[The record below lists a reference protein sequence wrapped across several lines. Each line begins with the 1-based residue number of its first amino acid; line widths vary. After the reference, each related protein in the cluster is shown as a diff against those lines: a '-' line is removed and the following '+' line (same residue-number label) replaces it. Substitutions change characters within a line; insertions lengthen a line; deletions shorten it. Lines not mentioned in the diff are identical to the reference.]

1 MSPST
6 ITGINQL
13 PVNEKRQVYARIIPQ
28 ALLDRFN
35 ISSDFFDEQGN
46 DLLSFKFAPESPS
59 VEMGLKHKI
68 DFPDPIQYGH
78 LTDTLNG
85 QIYILL
91 YVLNDPESTRYDIDR
106 LPDGQKT
113 VFGTITR
120 NLEAE
125 FNAMKAGLSP
135 GQIRKGLGLLSK
147 AFISFEDF
155 VISLGQ
161 DIYFV
166 DPLYY
171 HNAVIFEKYGFSY
184 QIGRNLM
191 ERIQL
196 GFSSGGDLLNK
207 LDSSNPFRSP
217 KAANGIRLRSWAI
230 HDGILGEPFSEVT
243 MYKYVG
249 KNAGI
254 NTCFDCT
261 W

>member
-13 PVNEKRQVYARIIPQ
+13 PVKEKRKVYARIIPQ

-35 ISSDFFDEQGN
+35 ISPDFFDEEGN
-46 DLLSFKFAPESPS
+46 DLLRFKFAADSPG

-68 DFPDPIQYGH
+68 DFPDPVQYGH

-91 YVLNDPESTRYDIDR
+91 YVLNDPESPRYDIDR

-113 VFGTITR
+113 VFGTIIR

-125 FNAMKAGLSP
+125 LAAMEAGLSP

-171 HNAVIFEKYGFSY
+171 HNAIIFEKYGFSY
-184 QIGRNLM
+184 QKGRQLM
-191 ERIQL
+191 ERIQA
-196 GFSSGGDLLNK
+196 GFSPGGDLLSK
-207 LDSSNPFRSP
+207 LDPSNPFRSLE
-217 KAANGIRLRSWAI
+217 AASSIRLRSWAI
-230 HDGILGEPFSEVT
+230 HDGILGEPFTEVT

-249 KNAGI
+249 KKAGI

>member
-13 PVNEKRQVYARIIPQ
+13 PVKEKREVYARIIPQ

-35 ISSDFFDEQGN
+35 LSTDFLDGHGN
-46 DLLSFKFAPESPS
+46 DLLSFKFAVESPS
-59 VEMGLKHKI
+59 VEMGLKHKV

-85 QIYILL
+85 QIHILL
-91 YVLNDPESTRYDIDR
+91 YILNDPDSPRFDIDQM
-106 LPDGQKT
+106 PDGQKT
-113 VFGTITR
+113 VFGTQTR

-125 FNAMKAGLSP
+125 IAAMEAGLSP
-135 GQIRKGLGLLSK
+135 GQIRRGLGLLSE
-147 AFISFEDF
+147 AFLSFEDF
-155 VISLGQ
+155 VISLAQ
-161 DIYFV
+161 DIYFL

-171 HNAVIFEKYGFSY
+171 HNAVIFEKYGFAY
-184 QIGRNLM
+184 QKGRMLM
-191 ERIQL
+191 ERIQS
-196 GFSSGGDLLNK
+196 GFSPGGDLIGK
-207 LDSSNPFRSP
+207 LDLSSPFRTPEATSS
-217 KAANGIRLRSWAI
+217 IHLRSWAI
-230 HDGILGEPFSEVT
+230 HDGILGEPFTEVT

-249 KNAGI
+249 KKAAI